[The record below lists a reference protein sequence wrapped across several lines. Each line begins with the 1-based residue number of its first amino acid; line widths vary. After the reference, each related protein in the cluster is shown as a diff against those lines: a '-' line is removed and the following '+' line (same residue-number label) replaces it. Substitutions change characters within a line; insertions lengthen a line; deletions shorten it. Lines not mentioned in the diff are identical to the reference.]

1 MRISETGNPRRP
13 AGTRAFTLLEL
24 IIVIAILGIT
34 IGYVGPRLYTGISS
48 SSMDKATR
56 EILTILQFAR
66 STAVTQH
73 RHYYVRFDMDN
84 AKIGLYPKPESS
96 GESPDMLKE
105 KELPRGV
112 KLKSVKSPYQ
122 SEKLQGHLDIL
133 VTPEGV
139 IEQGVIYLEGEFG
152 KIYTVIIKPFSGMLK
167 IYDHYVEIR
176 QG

>member
-1 MRISETGNPRRP
+1 
-13 AGTRAFTLLEL
+13 
-24 IIVIAILGIT
+24 
-34 IGYVGPRLYTGISS
+34 
-48 SSMDKATR
+48 
-56 EILTILQFAR
+56 
-66 STAVTQH
+66 
-73 RHYYVRFDMDN
+73 
-84 AKIGLYPKPESS
+84 
-96 GESPDMLKE
+96 MLKE

-176 QG
+176 HG